1 MKKAISL
8 LMAGGMMMSLAAC
21 GGSAAAS
28 SDNAA
33 NTTTST
39 ETASTAADS
48 GEKIT
53 LHCMMSLG
61 QWADHIDELTAAYE
75 AEHPNV
81 TLEWELTSS
90 STGSDLLK
98 SKLAADELPD
108 VFDVNYGE
116 STVQWAPHLLNVDD
130 LVEPLKEG
138 GIPDSAIDAGYY
150 EGEFYHVPLT
160 TEGYG
165 ILYNMNYLN

>member
-1 MKKAISL
+1 
-8 LMAGGMMMSLAAC
+8 MML
-21 GGSAAAS
+21 
-28 SDNAA
+28 
-33 NTTTST
+33 
-39 ETASTAADS
+39 
-48 GEKIT
+48 
-53 LHCMMSLG
+53 LG

-108 VFDVNYGE
+108 VFDVNYEE

-130 LVEPLKEG
+130 LVEPSDGVAASLT
-138 GIPDSAIDAGYY
+138 P
-150 EGEFYHVPLT
+150 PLMLAT
-160 TEGYG
+160 MKVNST
-165 ILYNMNYLN
+165 MCR

>member
-53 LHCMMSLG
+53 LHCMMSARQDG
-61 QWADHIDELTAAYE
+61 WSRNA
-75 AEHPNV
+75 
-81 TLEWELTSS
+81 
-90 STGSDLLK
+90 
-98 SKLAADELPD
+98 
-108 VFDVNYGE
+108 
-116 STVQWAPHLLNVDD
+116 D
-130 LVEPLKEG
+130 LVTVRWQSAEG
-138 GIPDSAIDAGYY
+138 HDWTCASDQS
-150 EGEFYHVPLT
+150 
-160 TEGYG
+160 
-165 ILYNMNYLN
+165 

>member
-53 LHCMMSLG
+53 LHCMMSLASG
-61 QWADHIDELTAAYE
+61 LI
-75 AEHPNV
+75 
-81 TLEWELTSS
+81 TLMNSPRLMRLS
-90 STGSDLLK
+90 
-98 SKLAADELPD
+98 
-108 VFDVNYGE
+108 
-116 STVQWAPHLLNVDD
+116 
-130 LVEPLKEG
+130 
-138 GIPDSAIDAGYY
+138 IP
-150 EGEFYHVPLT
+150 T
-160 TEGYG
+160 
-165 ILYNMNYLN
+165 

>member
-1 MKKAISL
+1 MSSL
-8 LMAGGMMMSLAAC
+8 
-21 GGSAAAS
+21 
-28 SDNAA
+28 DVY
-33 NTTTST
+33 
-39 ETASTAADS
+39 
-48 GEKIT
+48 KR
-53 LHCMMSLG
+53 
-61 QWADHIDELTAAYE
+61 QAYE

-130 LVEPLKEG
+130 LVEPLKAV
-138 GIPDSAIDAGYY
+138 SYT
-150 EGEFYHVPLT
+150 HLVRLS
-160 TEGYG
+160 
-165 ILYNMNYLN
+165 